1 MTTLITRDQTWAEA
15 IAWADRMAREGE
27 DDGDL
32 VMENHYPKTLATT
45 ILEYKILIA
54 TLADKLRQMEHQ
66 EDLFG
71 GAA

>member
-1 MTTLITRDQTWAEA
+1 MERGPPGERFLR
-15 IAWADRMAREGE
+15 ADRMARKGE

-32 VMENHYPKTLATT
+32 VMENHHNETLTTT
-45 ILEYKILIA
+45 ILEHKILIA
-54 TLADKLRQMEHQ
+54 TLADKLRQMEYQ